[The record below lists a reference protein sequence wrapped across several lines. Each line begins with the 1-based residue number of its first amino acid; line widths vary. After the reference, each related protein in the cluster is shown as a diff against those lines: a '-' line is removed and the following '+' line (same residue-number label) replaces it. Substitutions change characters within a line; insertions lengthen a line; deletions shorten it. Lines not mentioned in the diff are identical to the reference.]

1 MVRCGLD
8 RECGRREAAIW
19 RGVSPAALRFTV
31 LSCVCV
37 CVFFFYMTRDA
48 FELKRWDLGVVRY
61 MGDLN
66 QAALSSCFLEW
77 FEL

>member
-1 MVRCGLD
+1 MARGLTCGASIYCPFDLA
-8 RECGRREAAIW
+8 G
-19 RGVSPAALRFTV
+19 
-31 LSCVCV
+31 
-37 CVFFFYMTRDA
+37 DA

>member
-8 RECGRREAAIW
+8 RDCDRREAAIW

-31 LSCVCV
+31 
-37 CVFFFYMTRDA
+37 A

-66 QAALSSCFLEW
+66 QAALSSCFVQW